1 MRDPRVYLE
10 DMLDAIRR
18 VKSYTRAKSFE
29 DFQSD
34 EIVVD
39 AVVRNLEVLGEA
51 AKQLPDDLKSSQPDV
66 EWRKIVGLRDVL
78 IHQYFGVHL
87 VLGIVWEVVQAKIP
101 PLEAAIGQI
110 LRSLPDSQ
118 E

>member
-10 DMLDAIRR
+10 DMLEAIRK

-87 VLGIVWEVVQAKIP
+87 GIVWEVVQGKIP
-101 PLEAAIGQI
+101 PLEAAIRQI